1 MTGSINIHYL
11 ICLLF
16 YDESTSLK
24 FPSEHV
30 AINDNPC
37 VTFLNTIYNQ
47 IPDKKQVQEEKHFF
61 TRGLEATIHQSRQD
75 MAAEPARHC
84 SSKKL
89 FAQTSVDW

>member
-1 MTGSINIHYL
+1 MTGSVNIYYL

-24 FPSEHV
+24 FPSGHV

-47 IPDKKQVQEEKHFF
+47 IPDKKQVQERKNFF
-61 TRGLEATIHQSRQD
+61 THGSEATIHQSRQD
-75 MAAEPARHC
+75 MVAEPACHC
-84 SSKKL
+84 CSKKL